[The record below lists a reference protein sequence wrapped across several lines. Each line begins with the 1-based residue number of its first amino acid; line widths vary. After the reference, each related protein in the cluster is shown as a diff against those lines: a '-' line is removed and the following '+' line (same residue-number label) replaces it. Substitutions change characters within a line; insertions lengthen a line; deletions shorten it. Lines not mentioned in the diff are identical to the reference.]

1 MTQRATMV
9 ARTREGLLRDLLDGA
24 YPHGA
29 KLPNEDDLA
38 QRFGVS
44 RATVREAV
52 SGLVEAGYVTR
63 RHGSGTYVT
72 GALPRRHALDMSV
85 SYTRMIAEAGMVPGV
100 VIIDRSEHP
109 ATADEADALRVP
121 DGEPLLVVE
130 RIRTAD
136 GRPVVLSVDRL
147 PRAYAPP
154 DEELDAS
161 LYTVL
166 DRGGHTVHAASA
178 RLVPVVADERQA
190 RLLAV
195 PPGTPLLHI
204 DQVDLDHARRPVML
218 SAEWHVAD
226 AFELHVNR
234 RAAIA
239 DPPAVRPGPDPAE
252 DALFAEDERGN

>member
-9 ARTREGLLRDLLDGA
+9 ARTRDGLLRDLLDGA

-72 GALPRRHALDMSV
+72 GTLPRRHALDMSV
-85 SYTRMIAEAGMVPGV
+85 SYTRMIAEAGMEPGL
-100 VIIDRSEHP
+100 VIIDRNEHP
-109 ATADEADALRVP
+109 ASAAEADALQVP
-121 DGEPLLVVE
+121 VGEPLLAVE

-136 GRPVVLSVDRL
+136 GRPVVYSVDRL
-147 PRAYAPP
+147 PRGYAPAGAGL
-154 DEELDAS
+154 EAS
-161 LYTVL
+161 LYAL
-166 DRGGHTVHAASA
+166 LERGGHAVQAASA
-178 RLVPVVADERQA
+178 RLVPVVADNRQA
-190 RLLAV
+190 ELLKV
-195 PPGTPLLHI
+195 EPGTPLLHI
-204 DQVDLDHARRPVML
+204 DQVDVDRSGRPVML

-234 RAAIA
+234 RASVA
-239 DPPAVRPGPDPAE
+239 DQPAE
-252 DALFAEDERGN
+252 GAP

>member
-9 ARTREGLLRDLLDGA
+9 TRTREGLLRDLLDGNYA
-24 YPHGA
+24 HGA

-63 RHGSGTYVT
+63 RQGSGTYVT

-85 SYTRMIAEAGMVPGV
+85 SYTRMISDAGLEPGL
-100 VIIDRSEHP
+100 VILDRDEHP
-109 ATADEADALRVP
+109 ASIEEARTLQVP
-121 DGEPLLVVE
+121 VGEPLLEVE

-136 GRPVVLSVDRL
+136 GRPVVYSLDRL
-147 PRAYAPP
+147 PQRYVPAGDP
-154 DEELDAS
+154 LDAS
-161 LYTVL
+161 IYAVL
-166 DRGGHTVHAASA
+166 ERTGHRVQSASA

-190 RLLAV
+190 RLLRV
-195 PPGTPLLHI
+195 EPGTPLLHI
-204 DQVDLDHARRPVML
+204 YQVDFDHAGHPVML

-234 RAAIA
+234 RASPA
-239 DPPAVRPGPDPAE
+239 DRP
-252 DALFAEDERGN
+252 L

>member
-1 MTQRATMV
+1 
-9 ARTREGLLRDLLDGA
+9 LLRDLLDGS

-72 GALPRRHALDMSV
+72 GTLPRRHALDMSV
-85 SYTRMIAEAGMVPGV
+85 SYTRMIREAGMQPGLV
-100 VIIDRSEHP
+100 LLDRDEHP
-109 ATADEADALRVP
+109 ASAAEAEALQVP
-121 DGEPLLVVE
+121 LGELLLAVE

-136 GRPVVLSVDRL
+136 GRPVVYSRDRL
-147 PRAYAPP
+147 PRHYAPAG
-154 DEELDAS
+154 DQLDAS
-161 LYTVL
+161 LYAVL
-166 DRGGHTVHAASA
+166 ESSGHPVHAASA

-190 RLLAV
+190 GLLRV
-195 PPGTPLLHI
+195 EPGTPLLHI
-204 DQVDLDHARRPVML
+204 DQVDFDQTGHPVML
-218 SAEWHVAD
+218 SAEWHLAD

-234 RAAIA
+234 RASAA
-239 DPPAVRPGPDPAE
+239 DVPGHPDGPDGE
-252 DALFAEDERGN
+252 ERGS

>member
-1 MTQRATMV
+1 MRQRGTMV
-9 ARTREGLLRDLLDGA
+9 ARTRDGLLRDLLDGA

-85 SYTRMIAEAGMVPGV
+85 SYTRMISEAGMEPGL
-100 VIIDRSEHP
+100 VILSRDEYPASAAE
-109 ATADEADALRVP
+109 ATALQLPE
-121 DGEPLLVVE
+121 GELLLAVE

-136 GRPVVLSVDRL
+136 GRPVVYSVDRL
-147 PRAYAPP
+147 PRRYAPAGP
-154 DEELDAS
+154 DLDAS
-161 LYTVL
+161 LYAVL
-166 DRGGHTVHAASA
+166 ERSGHPVHGASA
-178 RLVPVVADERQA
+178 RLVPVVADARQA
-190 RLLAV
+190 RLLRIDR
-195 PPGTPLLHI
+195 GTPLLHI
-204 DQVDLDHARRPVML
+204 DQVDLDQTGHPVML

-234 RAAIA
+234 RASPA
-239 DPPAVRPGPDPAE
+239 DQPPS
-252 DALFAEDERGN
+252 

>member
-72 GALPRRHALDMSV
+72 GTLPRRHALDMSV
-85 SYTRMIAEAGMVPGV
+85 SYTRMIAEAGMEPGV
-100 VIIDRSEHP
+100 VIIDQEEHP
-109 ATADEADALRVP
+109 ASAEEARVLQVP
-121 DGEPLLVVE
+121 VGEPLLVVE

-136 GRPVVLSVDRL
+136 GRPVVYSVDRL
-147 PRAYAPP
+147 PRRYAPA
-154 DEELDAS
+154 DDDLVAS

-166 DRGGHTVHAASA
+166 ERGGHAVQAASA

-190 RLLAV
+190 RLLRV
-195 PPGTPLLHI
+195 EPSTPLLHI
-204 DQVDLDHARRPVML
+204 DQVDLDRAGHPVML

-234 RAAIA
+234 RASA
-239 DPPAVRPGPDPAE
+239 PEPLP
-252 DALFAEDERGN
+252 

>member
-9 ARTREGLLRDLLDGA
+9 ARTREGLLRELLDGA

-72 GALPRRHALDMSV
+72 GTLPRRHALDMSV
-85 SYTRMIAEAGMVPGV
+85 SYTRMIAEAGMEPGV
-100 VIIDRSEHP
+100 VIIEQDEHP
-109 ATADEADALRVP
+109 ASAQEARALQVP
-121 DGEPLLVVE
+121 VGEPLLVVE

-136 GRPVVLSVDRL
+136 GRPVVYSIDRL
-147 PRAYAPP
+147 PRRYAPA
-154 DEELDAS
+154 DDDLVAS

-166 DRGGHTVHAASA
+166 ERGGHTVQAASA

-190 RLLAV
+190 RLLHV
-195 PPGTPLLHI
+195 DPSTPLLHI
-204 DQVDLDHARRPVML
+204 DQVDLDRAGHPVML

-234 RAAIA
+234 RASAPE
-239 DPPAVRPGPDPAE
+239 PPP
-252 DALFAEDERGN
+252 